1 MLNACPTEIDF
12 DVYQPRNPKASAY
25 YRCVE
30 DHFEQLETVWD
41 ERYQRRFGFWRSY
54 VMDVIHRY
62 LDCGD
67 LHFGFARV
75 KCEDCGHEY
84 LLAFSCKRR
93 HFCPSCHQKRVVEF
107 GAWLCTEVLK
117 YVPHRQWVFSIPKRL
132 RIYFMMDRR
141 LLAKLS
147 RCAWKVL
154 SRYLKQ
160 TVAYEDAVPGAVIA
174 VQSFGD
180 FLGFNSHLHVIG
192 TDGCFYGNGSFKTCP
207 TPNPKDLEDL
217 FRYEVFKMLKAE
229 SKITDVII
237 ENMMN
242 WRHSGFNVYCG
253 NAIWPHNEDGLENL
267 ARYIIRASFSQERM
281 TYVAAQDSFDGIAK
295 VIYESKDGKSS
306 KKFEALDWLA
316 QLTTHIPNKGE
327 QMARYYGFYSN
338 KSRGL
343 RKKAGTDDQVP
354 ALIESEI
361 SSKEFRK
368 NWARLIQKIYH
379 VNPLV
384 CSKCSGSMHIIA
396 FIEDRQ
402 IVKKILQHLD
412 LWHVKR
418 KPPAR
423 ANDPPDQAIII
434 FDDSSVPDADA
445 YLIDADYPIETYL

>member
-1 MLNACPTEIDF
+1 
-12 DVYQPRNPKASAY
+12 
-25 YRCVE
+25 
-30 DHFEQLETVWD
+30 
-41 ERYQRRFGFWRSY
+41 
-54 VMDVIHRY
+54 
-62 LDCGD
+62 
-67 LHFGFARV
+67 
-75 KCEDCGHEY
+75 
-84 LLAFSCKRR
+84 
-93 HFCPSCHQKRVVEF
+93 
-107 GAWLCTEVLK
+107 
-117 YVPHRQWVFSIPKRL
+117 
-132 RIYFMMDRR
+132 
-141 LLAKLS
+141 
-147 RCAWKVL
+147 
-154 SRYLKQ
+154 
-160 TVAYEDAVPGAVIA
+160 
-174 VQSFGD
+174 
-180 FLGFNSHLHVIG
+180 
-192 TDGCFYGNGSFKTCP
+192 
-207 TPNPKDLEDL
+207 
-217 FRYEVFKMLKAE
+217 
-229 SKITDVII
+229 
-237 ENMMN
+237 
-242 WRHSGFNVYCG
+242 
-253 NAIWPHNEDGLENL
+253 
-267 ARYIIRASFSQERM
+267 M

-396 FIEDRQ
+396 FIEDQQ